1 MKNLKLCL
9 IFLFLVS
16 CGYSPIYQAN
26 QISNLKIDTV
36 KITGDKKI
44 GKNIAQGIERFK
56 KTKTTNIFNLD
67 LAIKTKNDIVTKDKK
82 GNASSYNLVIQIDM
96 NLNNKTNTKNIK
108 RKFTKNTTYN
118 SMNNKFE
125 LNQYKINL
133 EKNMTSQILQ
143 DIIIFLKNID
153 NDF

>member
-9 IFLFLVS
+9 IFLFLLS

-44 GKNIAQGIERFK
+44 GKNIAQGIESFK
-56 KTKTTNIFNLD
+56 KTKSTNIFNLD

>member
-1 MKNLKLCL
+1 
-9 IFLFLVS
+9 
-16 CGYSPIYQAN
+16 
-26 QISNLKIDTV
+26 
-36 KITGDKKI
+36 
-44 GKNIAQGIERFK
+44 
-56 KTKTTNIFNLD
+56 
-67 LAIKTKNDIVTKDKK
+67 
-82 GNASSYNLVIQIDM
+82 M